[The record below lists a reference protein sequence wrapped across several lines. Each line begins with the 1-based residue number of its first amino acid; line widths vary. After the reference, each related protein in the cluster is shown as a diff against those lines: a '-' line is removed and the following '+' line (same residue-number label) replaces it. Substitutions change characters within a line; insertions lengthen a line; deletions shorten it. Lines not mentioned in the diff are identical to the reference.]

1 MTDRIAR
8 VLPIAALCAVS
19 ALVLASC
26 GGGGGGGKPAPTPPG
41 EMRVMP
47 VVDPDTLSEAVA
59 IEAGEVVE
67 GFIDSVDDIDFFR
80 LPLTE
85 PSRVTF
91 WATGEADTVI
101 ALLNGGG
108 HELSAAGGSFAPGS
122 SSGMSLS
129 AAAATG
135 VTIAA
140 SDGRVSVTTG
150 LDAVFVRVSGEQ
162 GGNTGRYNLHHEVA
176 KNLAP
181 RALGAIPGVTAR
193 AGGAPV
199 TVDLSRYFVDPEGDT
214 LTFGTEFPA
223 GQVGPVSLGLTVS
236 GSVLEIRSPANMR
249 LGPVTV
255 TVTASDPFNLVR
267 AQLSVTVSPGETPEE
282 ETQPVSDLM
291 NDCVATTGVTV
302 DDGPG
307 AYCGS
312 GSGQSEYDIRLT
324 NTCNERVQILNQWS
338 RWVEGG
344 PSPASIGWTSVE
356 PGETERYGTLCLS
369 SRPTFKFC
377 VFSSGRRCYDNPVWR
392 TY

>member
-1 MTDRIAR
+1 
-8 VLPIAALCAVS
+8 
-19 ALVLASC
+19 
-26 GGGGGGGKPAPTPPG
+26 
-41 EMRVMP
+41 MP

-108 HELSAAGGSFAPGS
+108 HELSAAGGSFAPGL

-150 LDAVFVRVSGEQ
+150 LDAVFARVSGEQ
-162 GGNTGRYNLHHEVA
+162 GGNTGRYSLHHEVA

-181 RALGAIPGVTAR
+181 RVLGAIPGVTAR

-214 LTFGTEFPA
+214 LTFGTRFPA
-223 GQVGPVSLGLTVS
+223 GQVGPVSLGLEVE
-236 GSVLEIRSPANMR
+236 GSILQITSPANMR
-249 LGPVTV
+249 PGPVTV
-255 TVTASDPFNLVR
+255 TVRVSDRFGFVD
-267 AQLSVTVSPGETPEE
+267 AHLSVTVSPGETPEE
-282 ETQPVSDLM
+282 ETRPVSDL
-291 NDCVATTGVTV
+291 NDCVTGRLIRREDSANQCRTV
-302 DDGPG
+302 GVPG
-307 AYCGS
+307 ARAYYAEFTNSCTMS
-312 GSGQSEYDIRLT
+312 VRVVFEYSKW
-324 NTCNERVQILNQWS
+324 NENSQDPFDFNFAVAPGASNVRSQGTQCLHS
-338 RWVEGG
+338 A
-344 PSPASIGWTSVE
+344 PAL
-356 PGETERYGTLCLS
+356 R
-369 SRPTFKFC
+369 FC
-377 VFSSGRRCYDNPVWR
+377 VVMPGNFGGFSSNCE
-392 TY
+392 